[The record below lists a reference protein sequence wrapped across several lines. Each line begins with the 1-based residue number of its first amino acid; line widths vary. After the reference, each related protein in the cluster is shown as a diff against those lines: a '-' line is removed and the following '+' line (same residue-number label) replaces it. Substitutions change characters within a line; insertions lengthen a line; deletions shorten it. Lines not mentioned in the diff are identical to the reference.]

1 MTHTLETTDATGRY
15 AIELTNTMIA
25 PGQLIIINTLEID
38 ARAFVAIKGFNPLE
52 QFTKEL
58 KLTTD
63 TIESIGDFIDILCAK
78 GFMTELNA
86 VDIFEYCI

>member
-1 MTHTLETTDATGRY
+1 MTHTLETTDPTDRN
-15 AIELTNTMIA
+15 AIELTNTIIA

-38 ARAFVAIKGFNPLE
+38 ARAFVVLKGFNPLE
-52 QFTKEL
+52 QFTKERTL
-58 KLTTD
+58 AIPPID
-63 TIESIGDFIDILCAK
+63 SVGDFIDILCAK